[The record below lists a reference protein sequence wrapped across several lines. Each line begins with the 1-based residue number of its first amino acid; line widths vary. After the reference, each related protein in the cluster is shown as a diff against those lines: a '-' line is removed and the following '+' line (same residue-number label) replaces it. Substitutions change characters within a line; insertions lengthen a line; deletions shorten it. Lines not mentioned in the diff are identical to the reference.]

1 MSILGILFLI
11 FTFVMVFGEF
21 ILDTAQYMADAS
33 AKRSAQKAVKRIE
46 KEERA
51 RSNEQILV
59 EDLRAGYK
67 DGYGERRFTRRG
79 YKYAPPALSED
90 EAEPNGLYSSKNS
103 IATWVRC
110 VNEKGQITPIYI
122 ESKVTAYPFPIE
134 VDYLSGQV
142 IFLDSDPT
150 VVLEKVSPSLSSE
163 VPTEV
168 K

>member
-67 DGYGERRFTRRG
+67 DGYDERIFRKG

-90 EAEPNGLYSSKNS
+90 EIEQTKEEAEQAAWEECPSGMDPEIWKMTVKELDNLSATPERVTSKTRTNMPQKE
-103 IATWVRC
+103 T
-110 VNEKGQITPIYI
+110 Q
-122 ESKVTAYPFPIE
+122 
-134 VDYLSGQV
+134 
-142 IFLDSDPT
+142 
-150 VVLEKVSPSLSSE
+150 
-163 VPTEV
+163 
-168 K
+168 